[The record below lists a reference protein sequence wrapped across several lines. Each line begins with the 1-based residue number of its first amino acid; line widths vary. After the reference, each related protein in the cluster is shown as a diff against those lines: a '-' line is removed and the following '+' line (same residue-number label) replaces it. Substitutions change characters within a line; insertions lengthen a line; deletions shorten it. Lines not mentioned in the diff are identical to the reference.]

1 MNAPCLGKRLSSV
14 ADLVSENAVLAD
26 VGTDHG
32 YLPINLLINGKI
44 KRAVCLDINEGPL
57 KSAERN
63 ALEYGV
69 YDKLSFLLSDGL
81 DSLFDTELTDVSIC
95 GMGGELILDIL
106 SRAISK
112 ISGGVSLIL
121 QPMSKQSVV
130 RRGLYSM
137 GFEIEKEVYSRD
149 KGKFY
154 LTLLA
159 RFTGIK
165 REISDIEAELGL
177 SPFYGELSEAKIGYL
192 KAKHRSLLKT
202 AQGLS
207 KSGKD
212 ASDVEMLV
220 KKIEEILNL

>member
-1 MNAPCLGKRLSSV
+1 MHSALNARLLCAAEFTRQNATF
-14 ADLVSENAVLAD
+14 ADI
-26 VGTDHG
+26 GTDHA
-32 YLPINLLINGKI
+32 YLPLFLLDSGRI
-44 KRAVCLDINEGPL
+44 KYAYCCDINEGPL

-121 QPMSKQSVV
+121 QPMSKQSVM

-177 SPFYGELSEAKIGYL
+177 SPFYGELDEAKIGYL